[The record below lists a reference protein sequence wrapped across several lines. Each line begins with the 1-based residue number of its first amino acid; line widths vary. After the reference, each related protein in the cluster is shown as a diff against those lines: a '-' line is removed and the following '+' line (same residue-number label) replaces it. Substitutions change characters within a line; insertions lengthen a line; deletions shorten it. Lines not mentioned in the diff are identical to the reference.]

1 MAEWWGKLTAADAH
15 ALADVIA
22 TFPRSKVGP
31 WSRMLLTLFSTN
43 RDGIVTA
50 GRGTLAE
57 AAGVSD
63 EVARRF
69 IERMER
75 DGVLVRLGDATGPS
89 GHYERRAFEWR
100 VDDGEGWASEA
111 QKCPPTGH
119 QNAHPLGRIP
129 AKMPRGGGQNPREN
143 AHHQST
149 EYSDRTGAGSPG
161 GDQPPSRQTEWPE
174 IPPAIAAWHK
184 AHADEIRAGWL

>member
-31 WSRMLLTLFSTN
+31 WSRMLLTLFSTS

-57 AAGVSD
+57 AA
-63 EVARRF
+63 EVTPRMARRF
-69 IERMER
+69 IERMEQ
-75 DGVLVRLGDATGPS
+75 DGVLVRLGDADGPS

-100 VDDGEGWASEA
+100 IDGEGWPESPSKGPGDGP
-111 QKCPPTGH
+111 QKG
-119 QNAHPLGRIP
+119 HPLDQIA
-129 AKMPRGGGQNPREN
+129 AKRARGGGPNRRQKG
-143 AHHQST
+143 HHQST
-149 EYSDRTGAGSPG
+149 EYSDRVGAGSPG
-161 GDQPPSRQTEWPE
+161 GDQPPNRQTEWPE